1 MAAENGTGGGPA
13 SASEATG
20 GIETIEIRDEA
31 ITLGQ
36 LLKLHGIAGTGAEAK
51 DMLAAEAV
59 SVNGAV
65 ETRRGAKVR
74 PGDIVDAA
82 GEVFTVATRG

>member
-1 MAAENGTGGGPA
+1 MAPQQDTGAAGAADGLPDDL
-13 SASEATG
+13 ER
-20 GIETIEIRDEA
+20 IEIRDES
-31 ITLGQ
+31 ITIGQ
-36 LLKLHGIAGTGAEAK
+36 LLKLHGVAGTGADAK

-59 SVNGAV
+59 TVNDSV

-82 GEVFTVATRG
+82 GEVFTVVTKQN

>member
-1 MAAENGTGGGPA
+1 MASQQNADARGAVDGLPDDLER
-13 SASEATG
+13 
-20 GIETIEIRDEA
+20 IEIRDDA
-31 ITLGQ
+31 ITIGQ
-36 LLKLHGIAGTGAEAK
+36 LLKLHGVAGTGAEAK

-59 SVNGAV
+59 TVNSVV

-82 GEVFTVATRG
+82 GEVFTVVTQQG

>member
-1 MAAENGTGGGPA
+1 MHDDMEH
-13 SASEATG
+13 
-20 GIETIEIRDEA
+20 IEISDDA

-36 LLKLHGIAGTGAEAK
+36 LLKLQGVAGTGAEAK

-59 SVNGAV
+59 SVNDEL

-82 GEVFTVATRG
+82 GEIFTVVARED

>member
-1 MAAENGTGGGPA
+1 MPRGDTLEGVHDDM
-13 SASEATG
+13 ER
-20 GIETIEIRDEA
+20 IEISDDV

-36 LLKLHGIAGTGAEAK
+36 LLKLHGVAGTGAEAK

-59 SVNGAV
+59 SVNDEI

-74 PGDIVDAA
+74 PGDVVDAA
-82 GEVFTVATRG
+82 GEVFTVVSREA

>member
-1 MAAENGTGGGPA
+1 MAQDVQRV
-13 SASEATG
+13 
-20 GIETIEIRDEA
+20 EIRDEA

-36 LLKLHGIAGTGAEAK
+36 LLKLHGVAGTGADAK

-59 SVNGAV
+59 RVNDAI

-82 GEVFTVATRG
+82 GEVFTVVTR

>member
-1 MAAENGTGGGPA
+1 MAWAGTLD
-13 SASEATG
+13 SVHDDMER
-20 GIETIEIRDEA
+20 IEISDDA

-36 LLKLHGIAGTGAEAK
+36 LLKLQGVAGTGAEAK

-59 SVNGAV
+59 SVNEAI

-82 GEVFTVATRG
+82 GEVFTVVARED

>member
-1 MAAENGTGGGPA
+1 MTDGP
-13 SASEATG
+13 ERV
-20 GIETIEIRDEA
+20 EIRDES

-36 LLKLHGIAGTGAEAK
+36 LLKLQGVAGTGSDAK

-59 SVNGAV
+59 TVNGEV

-74 PGDIVDAA
+74 PGDTVDAA
-82 GEVFTVATRG
+82 GEIFTVVQL

>member
-1 MAAENGTGGGPA
+1 MTSAVATAEASTSAASTSDMER
-13 SASEATG
+13 
-20 GIETIEIRDEA
+20 IEIRDEA

-36 LLKLHGIAGTGAEAK
+36 LLKLQGVAGTGADAK

-59 SVNGAV
+59 SVNDAV

-74 PGDIVDAA
+74 PGDVVDAA
-82 GEVFTVATRG
+82 GEVFIVVAREA